1 MAGVEA
7 AHARTH
13 PKSMPSSQGASIVSR
28 QQIPGTLELVRG
40 DAVLG
45 TIEVNP
51 GERDFPWH
59 SGAFHPSEA
68 FEPVRE
74 LFDEEL
80 RLLQA
85 NKSDDS
91 AQWDDWESVHAELH
105 DPGLRLRSPDRSYEA
120 DEILIHIDGKEAWWR
135 SE

>member
-1 MAGVEA
+1 
-7 AHARTH
+7 
-13 PKSMPSSQGASIVSR
+13 VSK

-51 GERDFPWH
+51 GERDFPWF
-59 SGAFHPSEA
+59 SGAFLPSA
-68 FEPVRE
+68 QFEPVRD
-74 LFDEEL
+74 LFEQEL

-105 DPGLRLRSPDRSYEA
+105 DPGLRLRSPDGSYEA

-135 SE
+135 CE